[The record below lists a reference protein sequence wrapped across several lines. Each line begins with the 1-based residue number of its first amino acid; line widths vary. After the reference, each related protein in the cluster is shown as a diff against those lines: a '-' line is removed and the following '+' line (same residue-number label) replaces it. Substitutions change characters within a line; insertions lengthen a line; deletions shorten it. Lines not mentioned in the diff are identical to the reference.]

1 MPFGGAPA
9 PPVFPGGFPVF
20 RTFISLFFLFL
31 CCSSAYASIVI
42 TGTRVV
48 YSADAKEVSVKIS
61 NKGQSPVLIQSWM
74 DNGDT
79 KAKPDQIK
87 VPFVLTPPINRVEPG
102 SGQTLRIRA
111 LPNNLP
117 ADRES
122 IFWLNVLEIPAK
134 PKEAKAEKDNY
145 LQVAFR
151 SRIKFFWRPAG
162 LKGSPKE
169 AATDLQWSRQGSG
182 LHVKNAS
189 PYYISL
195 VDLSAGGKKVDG
207 KMLAP
212 FAEDNY
218 PLAVSA
224 GSKVN
229 AEYVNDYGAVIPLDI
244 TVH

>member
-1 MPFGGAPA
+1 
-9 PPVFPGGFPVF
+9 VF
-20 RTFISLFFLFL
+20 RSLISAFSLILL
-31 CCSSAYASIVI
+31 CSNAYASIVI

-48 YSADAKEVSVKIS
+48 YPADAKEVSVKIS
-61 NKGQSPVLIQSWM
+61 NKGHAPVLIQSWM

-102 SGQTLRIRA
+102 SGQTLRIRG

-117 ADRES
+117 ADKES

-134 PKEAKAEKDNY
+134 PKDQTAEKNNY

-151 SRIKFFWRPAG
+151 SRIKFFYRPAG
-162 LKGSPKE
+162 LKGSPKQ
-169 AATDLQWSRQGSG
+169 AATDLQWTRSGAG
-182 LHVKNAS
+182 LHVKNTS
-189 PYYISL
+189 PYYISF
-195 VDLSAGGKKVDG
+195 VDISAGGKKVDG

-212 FAEDNY
+212 FGDDNY
-218 PLAVSA
+218 ALAVSA
-224 GSKVN
+224 GGKIK

-244 TVH
+244 TVQ

>member
-1 MPFGGAPA
+1 M
-9 PPVFPGGFPVF
+9 F
-20 RTFISLFFLFL
+20 RVLLSTTVRCLPLACLF
-31 CCSSAYASIVI
+31 SVAAHASIVI

-48 YSADAKEVSVKIS
+48 YPADSKEVSVKVS
-61 NKGQSPVLIQSWM
+61 NKGVSPVLIQSWM

-87 VPFVLTPPINRVEPG
+87 VPFVLTPPINRVEPA

-117 ADRES
+117 QDKES

-134 PKEAKAEKDNY
+134 PRDAVKEKDNY

-151 SRIKFFWRPAG
+151 SRIKFFYRPSG
-162 LKGSPKE
+162 LKGSPKA
-169 AATDLQWSRQGSG
+169 AATDLQWLNVAGRV
-182 LHVKNAS
+182 HVINNS

-195 VDLSAGGKKVDG
+195 VDVMAGGKKADG

-212 FAEDNY
+212 FAEDDY
-218 PLAVSA
+218 ALAVSA
-224 GSKVN
+224 GSKIK

-244 TVH
+244 TIQ